1 MEDRS
6 NIIKEAIEYRDKLEK
21 KVEEL
26 AQSVVRLQISLD
38 FADNTIK
45 KKDKENAELKAY
57 KDVNEDFKKAW
68 EELKAEN
75 EKLYEEK
82 DCLHKIIDRLLEN
95 AGYSKDIASAEDFED
110 VYENMQYKNNK
121 LEEYK
126 QTLQEIK
133 AIAKDK
139 TKTYDYLLGQE
150 YTDLVDIILQLIT
163 KAESEEV

>member
-26 AQSVVRLQISLD
+26 AQSIVRLQISLD

-57 KDVNEDFKKAW
+57 KDVNEDFKTAW

-75 EKLYEEK
+75 ERLKEEIIHQRKLNQE
-82 DCLHKIIDRLLEN
+82 LIIKYIKPITVPTLNTELFDEN
-95 AGYSKDIASAEDFED
+95 
-110 VYENMQYKNNK
+110 YK
-121 LEEYK
+121 LK

-133 AIAKDK
+133 ELVEKECKDCSNK
-139 TKTYDYLLGQE
+139 R
-150 YTDLVDIILQLIT
+150 TDSCWICPYYPILNIIT
-163 KAESEEV
+163 KAESEG